1 MKKNFLLMALFTL
14 ALTFS
19 ACSNDDDN
27 DNSNGGTTVS
37 YENLPSESKQFI
49 TDHFADYD
57 VTKTLQQVSNYTVSL
72 SKTTTTSGSNYEIE
86 FDAQGGWIE
95 IEGLNDAVLPDNVLA
110 LIPRSILSYVA
121 QNYPD
126 RGITEIKKET
136 YGYKIDLT
144 GTLDVEL
151 AFDTNGEFL
160 AADTDNTGDTVV
172 DYGQLPETAQ
182 TFLNTHFAGQT
193 PTKIKLD
200 SDGYD
205 VEFGNDTDV
214 EFDLLG
220 NWYKVE
226 VDNSDQIPQTVI
238 ALLPQAAQTYISA
251 NYSSRKVESV
261 KNKISTYEVELN
273 GDIDLVFDKDGNLWS
288 SSGTTSN
295 NNNGQR
301 LQFSALPQAIQA
313 YLTGHFLSTTTFFY
327 AEQDDEEYE
336 VKLANGTD
344 IDFYISGGLKSIE
357 VLVGNSVPDSIIPDA
372 ILSYVK
378 SNYPDRKIEE
388 YEQKTAGYK
397 VELSGYPELELIFD
411 SNGNFKGQD
420 R

>member
-86 FDAQGGWIE
+86 FDAQGEWIE

-238 ALLPQAAQTYISA
+238 AVLPQAVQTYISA

-288 SSGTTSN
+288 SSGITSN
-295 NNNGQR
+295 NNNGQH
-301 LQFSALPQAIQA
+301 LLFSALPQAIQT
-313 YLTGHFLSTTTFFY
+313 YLTEHFLSTTTFLY

-344 IDFYISGGLKSIE
+344 IDFYISGGLKSVE

>member
-182 TFLNTHFAGQT
+182 TFLNTHFTGQT

-295 NNNGQR
+295 NNNGQH
-301 LQFSALPQAIQA
+301 LLFSALPQAIQA
-313 YLTGHFLSTTTFFY
+313 CLTGHFLSTTTFLY